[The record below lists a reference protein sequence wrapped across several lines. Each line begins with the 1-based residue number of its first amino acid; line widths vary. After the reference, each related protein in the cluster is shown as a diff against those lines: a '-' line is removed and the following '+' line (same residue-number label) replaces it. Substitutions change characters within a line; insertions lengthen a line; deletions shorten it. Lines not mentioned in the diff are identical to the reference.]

1 MITVDDLQRISLNP
15 DPVAYDLAGD
25 VDALVPE
32 MKKGEITTPKR
43 MAAFLGNVAQETDGL
58 KTLEEYGTEAYF
70 RSFLGNQ
77 WEYHGRGYLMN
88 TWLDAYRKLSAVL
101 GVDLV
106 RNPDRLSEDKEL
118 AARAAVWFWTANNL
132 NWWADNGT
140 LWNVSG
146 IINTGGPNPA
156 QINGWYERVAAHER
170 AVAALGTPVPVGI
183 LTVAQGTRFYDA
195 IRYLEP
201 AIDRARYWI
210 WRSGIIPDGPGAYAH
225 NSKAPAIDAVIRGG
239 LFCAAVGSLSL
250 RRVGKRVATRG
261 DARYDGGVAAYWR
274 SPWGDGY
281 FTGYDEPF
289 DLAKAK
295 RWARETRSGVLIGRE
310 YSGGDSSP
318 LAHQGHV
325 AILLPSGYVL
335 QSWLSYPNGKSGLNW
350 DYTIEADHAG
360 WYYTRMVHPE
370 NWIEYEGDEF

>member
-1 MITVDDLQRISLNP
+1 MLTADDLARISLNP
-15 DPVAYDLAGD
+15 DPILYDLKGD
-25 VDALVPE
+25 AEALWPE
-32 MKKGEITTPKR
+32 MKKGNITTKAR
-43 MAAFLGNVAQETDGL
+43 MAAFLGNISPETDSF
-58 KTLEEYGTEAYF
+58 KTLEEYGDEAYF
-70 RSFLGNQ
+70 RSFLGDE
-77 WEYHGRGYLMN
+77 WLYHGRGYIMN
-88 TWLDAYRKLSAVL
+88 TWLAAYRALSDEL

-106 RNPDRLSEDKEL
+106 SNPDLLSEDKEL
-118 AARAAVWFWTANNL
+118 AAKAAVWLWSKNNL
-132 NWWADNGT
+132 NWWADSGT
-140 LWNVSG
+140 YWNVCG

-156 QINGWYERVAAHER
+156 QINGWYERVAAQER
-170 AVAALGTPVPVGI
+170 AAAVFGVSAPTGI
-183 LTVAQGTRFYDA
+183 LTVASNTRFYKA

-201 AIDRARYWI
+201 AIDRTAYWI

-225 NSKAPAIDAVIRGG
+225 NSKLPGIQAVINGG
-239 LFCAAVGSLSL
+239 IFCAGVGNVST
-250 RRVGKRVATRG
+250 RAVGKRVATRG

-310 YSGGDSSP
+310 YSGGDSAP
-318 LAHQGHV
+318 LAQQGHV
-325 AILLPSGYVL
+325 AVLLPSGYVL
-335 QSWLSYPNGKSGLNW
+335 QSWLSYPNGKGGLNW

-370 NWIEYEGDEF
+370 NWIEYAGDEF